1 MDRAA
6 ATSIQGSGGRR
17 PAFRG
22 VSRRRPLVSRGRSRP
37 VQPASDVLIAKPVRT
52 PLTGLR
58 GRGGGGD
65 LGLVPSPTPTLES
78 RSHSL
83 PVAVHGAK
91 KQLLLVLGHFS
102 TGS

>member
-6 ATSIQGSGGRR
+6 ATSIQGSGVGDRR
-17 PAFRG
+17 FGALG
-22 VSRRRPLVSRGRSRP
+22 ARGRSRP
-37 VQPASDVLIAKPVRT
+37 VQPASDVLIAKPART

-65 LGLVPSPTPTLES
+65 LGLVPSPTPILES

-91 KQLLLVLGHFS
+91 KQLLLVLGHFP